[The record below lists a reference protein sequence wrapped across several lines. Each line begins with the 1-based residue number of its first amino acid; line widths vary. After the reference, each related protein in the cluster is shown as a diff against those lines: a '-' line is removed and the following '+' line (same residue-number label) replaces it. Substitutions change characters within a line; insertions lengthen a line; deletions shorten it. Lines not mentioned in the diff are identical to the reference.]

1 MPLPSLLRPTY
12 RRVAMPLSGHEQA
25 AFAAIIAK
33 LGDPE
38 RRRLRRMTASL
49 SASVLLLVGA
59 ASRFFHWPWAVY
71 IAFCTTFVVAVGV
84 GWAYIRRHPLG

>member
-1 MPLPSLLRPTY
+1 
-12 RRVAMPLSGHEQA
+12 
-25 AFAAIIAK
+25 
-33 LGDPE
+33 
-38 RRRLRRMTASL
+38 MTASL

-59 ASRFFHWPWAVY
+59 ASRFFHWPWAVC

>member
-1 MPLPSLLRPTY
+1 MPLPYLLRRTY
-12 RRVAMPLSGHEQA
+12 RRAAMPLSGHEQA

-49 SASVLLLVGA
+49 SASVLLLVGQHRVSSIGPGPS
-59 ASRFFHWPWAVY
+59 ASP
-71 IAFCTTFVVAVGV
+71 FCTTFVVAMGV

>member
-1 MPLPSLLRPTY
+1 
-12 RRVAMPLSGHEQA
+12 MPLSGDEQA
-25 AFAAIIAK
+25 TFAAIIAK
-33 LGDPE
+33 LGNPE
-38 RRRLRRMTASL
+38 RRRLRRMTTSL